1 MSKKTIIGIIC
12 IIIIVAIIGA
22 IYFLTGNNNN
32 TNNANQTINDP
43 NVNLGNAEQS
53 DNVTNDES
61 QTEDTTNEG
70 LKTLVVYF
78 SVPETDDPNNMTQ
91 DEENSTVVVDGEV
104 LGNTQY
110 VAQLIGE
117 ATGGDVFRLEPVD
130 EYPTNHDDLL
140 QRAMEEM
147 QSDTKPEIRDTIEN
161 FDQYDIIYI
170 GYPIWNSDLP
180 PIINTFLDQ
189 YNFDGKTVVPFCTH
203 GGSGLSGTPRTIA
216 NRLSNSTVIQN
227 GFSLSR
233 RNMENAPSEVTSWL
247 QEIYNQ

>member
-1 MSKKTIIGIIC
+1 MDKKTIIGIIG
-12 IIIIVAIIGA
+12 IIVVIVIIGA
-22 IYFLTGNNNN
+22 AYFLTGNNSNVNN
-32 TNNANQTINDP
+32 TNQTINDP
-43 NVNLGNAEQS
+43 NVNLGTTEKDN
-53 DNVTNDES
+53 NVTNNEN
-61 QTEDTTNEG
+61 QNGETTSEG

-91 DEENSTVVVDGEV
+91 NEENSTVVVNGEV

-117 ATGGDVFRLEPVD
+117 QTGGDVYRLEPVD
-130 EYPTNHDDLL
+130 AYPTNHDDLL

-147 QSDTKPEIRDTIEN
+147 QSNTRPEIKDPIEN
-161 FDQYDIIYI
+161 FDEYDVIFV

-180 PIINTFLDQ
+180 PIINTFFEQ

-203 GGSGLSGTPRTIA
+203 GGSGLAGTPRTIA
-216 NRLSNSTVIQN
+216 NILPNSTVIQN

-233 RNMENAPSEVTSWL
+233 NNMENAPSEVTSWL
-247 QEIYNQ
+247 QEIYN